1 MLLVTSMNE
10 NTTVKDN
17 VESLRE
23 TAANLKEDVSAFVDR
38 GKETVDSIKSRVGD
52 MSQSISENGAAVM
65 KKASSFIE
73 GAPVKAVAIA
83 FGLGYL
89 AMRIR
94 TSPLLKF
101 GALAGI
107 GYLGLRAAR
116 D

>member
-1 MLLVTSMNE
+1 MNE
-10 NTTVKDN
+10 KTTVQDN

-23 TAANLKEDVSAFVDR
+23 SAANLKEDVTAFVDQ
-38 GKETVDSIKSRVGD
+38 GKNAVDAIKTRVGD
-52 MSQSISENGAAVM
+52 VRQSISENGAVVVE
-65 KKASSFIE
+65 KASSFIE
-73 GAPVKAVAIA
+73 ASPIKAVAIA
-83 FGLGYL
+83 FGLGYI

-101 GALAGI
+101 GALAGL

>member
-1 MLLVTSMNE
+1 MNE
-10 NTTVKDN
+10 NRTVKDS
-17 VESLRE
+17 VDSLKE
-23 TAANLKEDVSAFVDR
+23 TAANLKEDVTTFVDQ
-38 GKETVDSIKSRVGD
+38 GKDTVESIKARAGD
-52 MSQSISENGAAVM
+52 MRQSISENGAAVLD
-65 KKASSFIE
+65 KATSFIE
-73 GAPVKAVAIA
+73 ASPVKAVAIA